1 MKKAI
6 IIEAILERFIGHFF
20 AVNPIES
27 VSLDFSPEKDLIPT
41 TFVDEDG
48 FPVATGKVYLSHLPQ
63 DVRCEIVRMGAGKHT
78 I

>member
-6 IIEAILERFIGHFF
+6 IIESLLERFIGHFF

-27 VSLDFSPEKDLIPT
+27 ASLEFSPEKDLIPT

-63 DVRCEIVRMGAGKHT
+63 DVRSEITKLGAGKHT

>member
-1 MKKAI
+1 MEKAI

-20 AVNPIES
+20 AVNPIEGI
-27 VSLDFSPEKDLIPT
+27 SLDFSPEKDLIPT

-63 DVRCEIVRMGAGKHT
+63 DVRYEIIKLGAGKHT